1 MNPDL
6 WLIEITVLKITQ
18 TSEHFLKLDYLSPV
32 NGLDYGLL
40 RFSPKNKKASR
51 PDLFDTA
58 EISIELGNV
67 RKKHFLKDYSPITQR
82 PAIGKHY
89 SRLDY
94 SCRFARFLLE
104 NLSSVPDPKELY
116 QLSKQSLDAFNSG
129 YPPETILLK
138 ALYRFLKIEGFPV
151 ENNWWQSIPQAQK
164 NQAQQLLNTP
174 LSEIQTTRVD
184 KDALTQSPAESL
196 LAHLAQWIRQETEL
210 RLNLKK

>member
-1 MNPDL
+1 MNPDP

-32 NGLDYGLL
+32 YGLDYGLL

-67 RKKHFLKDYSPITQR
+67 RKQHFLKDYSPITQR

-94 SCRFARFLLE
+94 ACRFARFLLE
-104 NLSSVPDPKELY
+104 NLSSVPDPEELY
-116 QLSKQSLDAFNSG
+116 QLTKQSLDAFNSG
-129 YPPETILLK
+129 YPPETILIK

-174 LSEIQTTRVD
+174 LSEIEPIQD
-184 KDALTQSPAESL
+184 SKDPPSYSPTECL
-196 LAHLAQWIRQETEL
+196 LAHLAQWIHQETDL

>member
-32 NGLDYGLL
+32 NGLNYGLL

-58 EISIELGNV
+58 EIHIELGNV
-67 RKKHFLKDYSPITQR
+67 RKQHFLKDYSPITQR

-94 SCRFARFLLE
+94 TCRFARFLLE
-104 NLSSVPDPKELY
+104 NLSSVPDPEELY

-174 LSEIQTTRVD
+174 PLRNPDHPRQQRCPYPKPCRMPST
-184 KDALTQSPAESL
+184 
-196 LAHLAQWIRQETEL
+196 HLAKWIHQETEL

>member
-58 EISIELGNV
+58 EINIELGNV
-67 RKKHFLKDYSPITQR
+67 HKQHFLKDFSPITQR
-82 PAIGKHY
+82 PAIGKDY

-94 SCRFARFLLE
+94 ACRFARFLIE
-104 NLSSVPDPKELY
+104 NLSSVPDPEELY
-116 QLSKQSLDAFNSG
+116 QLSKQSLDAFNSS

-138 ALYRFLKIEGFPV
+138 ALYSFLKIEGFPV
-151 ENNWWQSIPQAQK
+151 ENNWWQSIPQAK
-164 NQAQQLLNTP
+164 KKQAYQLLNTP
-174 LSEIQTTRVD
+174 LSEIQPTKGG
-184 KDALTQSPAESL
+184 KDSPTHSPAECL
-196 LAHLAQWIRQETEL
+196 LADLAQWIRIETDL
-210 RLNLKK
+210 RLNL